1 MSELTNWLLSLT
13 TLTFSAALTGAVTYF
28 ASTGALPPNGFIGIR
43 VGRIDRSEEV
53 WQRAHRKALPFML
66 AASSVA
72 LLSVIASV
80 IVMGDP
86 EKRITCIVWG
96 FFALLGVGMIA
107 ALIAFLDARKP
118 AITDE
123 ECATIV
129 DDVGGTE
136 DDRSGHEV
144 QRNDDASDA

>member
-13 TLTFSAALTGAVTYF
+13 TLVFAAALTAAVTYF

-66 AASSVA
+66 VGSGVA

-96 FFALLGVGMIA
+96 FFALLGVGMVA
-107 ALIAFLDARKP
+107 ALIAFFDARKP
-118 AITDE
+118 GVPDE
-123 ECATIV
+123 EWATIV
-129 DDVGGTE
+129 DEAGGAE
-136 DDRSGHEV
+136 DGRSGHEV
-144 QRNDDASDA
+144 HKSDT